1 MPMKK
6 TTARRSPSPAPEGA
20 AHALLNLRPPNIA
33 SMKSS
38 TIELILR
45 LIPELQSRQG
55 VLDRLPMPRTARPAY
70 FLQQG
75 AAFVNLEDLARL
87 ALFIEEN
94 VRLLRERAA
103 GRPFDFDH
111 LYNKLRRTIQTAVSA
126 ENASKKTPL
135 EHRRAISYIKGL
147 LR

>member
-1 MPMKK
+1 
-6 TTARRSPSPAPEGA
+6 
-20 AHALLNLRPPNIA
+20 
-33 SMKSS
+33 MKSS

-55 VLDRLPMPRTARPAY
+55 VLDRDFVDRLPMPRTPRPPY

-103 GRPFDFDH
+103 GRPFDFDR